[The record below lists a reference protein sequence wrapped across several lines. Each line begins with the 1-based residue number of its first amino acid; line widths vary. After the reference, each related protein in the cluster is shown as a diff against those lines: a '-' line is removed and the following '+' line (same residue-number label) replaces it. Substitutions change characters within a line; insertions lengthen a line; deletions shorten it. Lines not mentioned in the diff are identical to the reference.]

1 MAELFNEVYEVRFLD
16 MKNVQKCVRLSDRV
30 TNYIDQYRGANF
42 SEKLE
47 NLVLDMEERRDEYVQ
62 DWERLQAQVNDKHAE
77 MVRIQEKVKK
87 LRAVDQRLGPLIDA
101 LLDMLPKE

>member
-87 LRAVDQRLGPLIDA
+87 LRAIDQRLGPLIDA

>member
-1 MAELFNEVYEVRFLD
+1 MT
-16 MKNVQKCVRLSDRV
+16 K
-30 TNYIDQYRGANF
+30 YIDQYRGANF

-47 NLVLDMEERRDEYVQ
+47 NLVLDMEERRDEYVR

-87 LRAVDQRLGPLIDA
+87 LRAVDYRLGPLIDA

>member
-1 MAELFNEVYEVRFLD
+1 

-30 TNYIDQYRGANF
+30 MNYIDQYRGVNF

-101 LLDMLPKE
+101 LLDMLAME

>member
-1 MAELFNEVYEVRFLD
+1 

-30 TNYIDQYRGANF
+30 TKYIDQYRGGNF

-62 DWERLQAQVNDKHAE
+62 DWEMLQAQVNYKHAE

>member
-1 MAELFNEVYEVRFLD
+1 
-16 MKNVQKCVRLSDRV
+16 MKNVQKCVRMSDRV
-30 TNYIDQYRGANF
+30 NKYIDQYRGANF

-87 LRAVDQRLGPLIDA
+87 LRAVDQRLCPLIDA

>member
-1 MAELFNEVYEVRFLD
+1 

-30 TNYIDQYRGANF
+30 TKYIDQYRGANF

-47 NLVLDMEERRDEYVQ
+47 NLVLDMEEKRDMYVQ

-77 MVRIQEKVKK
+77 MIRIQENVKK
-87 LRAVDQRLGPLIDA
+87 LCAVDQRLRPLIDA